1 MDAAL
6 APRAY
11 NAVAPVTPRADVT
24 PVRAAVPT
32 LLPQPNQSVAASID
46 SQAGRFR
53 SRSEN
58 PLSDI
63 VLREVEREMEFDEEA
78 HEIVSRTLDT
88 RTGRVVNQF
97 PADQILKLRAY
108 VQAEAAKTEKP
119 APQVLAEA

>member
-6 APRAY
+6 APRAHT
-11 NAVAPVTPRADVT
+11 AVAPVTPRADVT

-32 LLPQPNQSVAASID
+32 LLPQPQQSVAAGTE

-53 SRSEN
+53 ARAEN
-58 PLSDI
+58 PLSDT

-88 RTGRVVNQF
+88 DTGRVISQF

-108 VQAEAAKTEKP
+108 VQAEAAKTADP
-119 APQVLAEA
+119 SPQMVVEA

>member
-6 APRAY
+6 QPRAY
-11 NAVAPVTPRADVT
+11 TAVAPVTPRADVT
-24 PVRAAVPT
+24 PLRAAVPT

-58 PLSDI
+58 PLSEI
-63 VLREVEREMEFDEEA
+63 VLREVEREMEFNEEA
-78 HEIVSRTLDT
+78 HEIVSRTLDP
-88 RTGRVVNQF
+88 RTGRVISQF

-108 VQAEAAKTEKP
+108 VQAELAKTAGP
-119 APQVLAEA
+119 APQVLTEA